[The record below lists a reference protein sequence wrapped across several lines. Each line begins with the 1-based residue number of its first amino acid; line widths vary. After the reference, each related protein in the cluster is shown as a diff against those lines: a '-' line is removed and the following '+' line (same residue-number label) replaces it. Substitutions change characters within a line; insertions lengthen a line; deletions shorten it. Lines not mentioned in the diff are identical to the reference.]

1 MPSSLTRFLSRALV
15 SSTIPP
21 VSVCDTV
28 ASWLARSFSRRR
40 SVDRSASAC
49 ASASR
54 HLSGCAAGFAWQHP
68 YGLGPSLPIDGRSS
82 FPNAPSRLCRHAAV
96 REYSTRFPSPT
107 PDWPRLRGRL
117 TLGGRTFPRKSW
129 DFGGRDSRPAFR
141 YSCPH
146 NRLHV
151 LHGRSPS
158 RFAAHATLLYH
169 SAFPQERGIRDFG
182 NRFSPDH
189 FRRTTA
195 RLVSYYA
202 LFK

>member
-15 SSTIPP
+15 SSTLPP

-28 ASWLARSFSRRR
+28 ASWLARSFSCRR
-40 SVDRSASAC
+40 SVDQSASAC

-54 HLSGCAAGFAWQHP
+54 NLSGCAAGFAWQHP
-68 YGLGPSLPIDGRSS
+68 YGLGPSLPIDGWSS

-129 DFGGRDSRPAFR
+129 DFGGRDSHPAFR

-146 NRLHV
+146 NRLQP
-151 LHGRSPS
+151 LHARSPS
-158 RFAAHATLLYH
+158 RFDAVATLLYR
-169 SAFPQERGIRDFG
+169 SAPPAGNAEPAASATGLVPIIFG
-182 NRFSPDH
+182 AQSLD
-189 FRRTTA
+189 
-195 RLVSYYA
+195 
-202 LFK
+202 

>member
-28 ASWLARSFSRRR
+28 AYGLTRSFSCRQ
-40 SVDRSASAC
+40 SVNQSTLAEA
-49 ASASR
+49 AASR
-54 HLSGCAAGFAWQHP
+54 RLSGCAAGFAWQHP
-68 YGLGPSLPIDGRSS
+68 YGLEPPLPIGGRPN
-82 FPNAPSRLCRHAAV
+82 FPITPSRLCRPSAV

-107 PDWPRLRGRL
+107 PEWPGLRGRL

-146 NRLHV
+146 NHLHALHV
-151 LHGRSPS
+151 RSPL
-158 RFAAHATLLYH
+158 RFDAHATLLYH
-169 SAFPQERGIRDFG
+169 SANPGGLAKSATSVAGLVPIIFG
-182 NRFSPDH
+182 AQSLD
-189 FRRTTA
+189 
-195 RLVSYYA
+195 
-202 LFK
+202 